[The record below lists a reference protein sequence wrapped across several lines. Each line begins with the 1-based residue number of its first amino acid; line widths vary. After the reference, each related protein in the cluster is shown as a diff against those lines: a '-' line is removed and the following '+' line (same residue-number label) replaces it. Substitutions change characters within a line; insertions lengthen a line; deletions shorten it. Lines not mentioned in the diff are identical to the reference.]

1 MRAGFTRMLER
12 IRTGPVLS
20 WAMLCVGVVVSLLL
34 WLMLRDNI
42 ENTAEERFTH
52 QTTEAT
58 QIIERR
64 ILSYAGVLFG
74 ARALFATRDQV
85 SRVDFHRFVE
95 SLELQ
100 SRFPGFD
107 SINYSA
113 YVRPEDK
120 ARFVASVR
128 RDTSLDPEGYPQF
141 SIRPPGERPGYY
153 VLVYLEPMF
162 ETAFGLDIGANP
174 ALGVDQQAM
183 NAIQQSG
190 RDTGTLTAS
199 GLPIPVRT
207 PTRQYIGLG
216 MRLPIYRNDTIGRAH
231 V

>member
-1 MRAGFTRMLER
+1 MSAGFTRILER
-12 IRTGPVLS
+12 IRTGPLS
-20 WAMLCVGVVVSLLL
+20 AWAILCLGIAVSFLL

-42 ENTAEERFTH
+42 ENTAEERFSH

-74 ARALFATRDQV
+74 AKALFATRDHV
-85 SRVDFHRFVE
+85 TRLDFRQFVE
-95 SLELQ
+95 SLDLQ

-107 SINYSA
+107 QINYSA

-120 ARFVASVR
+120 ERFVASVR
-128 RDTSLDPEGYPQF
+128 RDTSLDPGGYPRF
-141 SIRPPGERPGYY
+141 SIKPPGERLGYY
-153 VLVYLEPMF
+153 VLVYLEPMQGF
-162 ETAFGLDIGANP
+162 EAAFGLDIGANP

-183 NAIQQSG
+183 AAIQQSG
-190 RDTGTLTAS
+190 RDTGRLTAS

-216 MRLPIYRNDTIGRAH
+216 M
-231 V
+231 